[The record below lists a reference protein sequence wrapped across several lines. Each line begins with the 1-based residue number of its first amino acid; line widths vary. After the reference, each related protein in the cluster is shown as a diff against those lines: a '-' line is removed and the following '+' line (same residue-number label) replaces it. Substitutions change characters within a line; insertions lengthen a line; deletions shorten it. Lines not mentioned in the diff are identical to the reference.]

1 MLLITAVLGFVSLA
15 AMSATIVFGFFA
27 LSGGQRVQ
35 TTKPDGS
42 SKTYHCLYDTTI
54 QCPSGAIFPAQL
66 RIYSPF
72 HDTPLA
78 DDTIAFVLARP
89 YIPTSI
95 PKDAILLEASNV
107 VAVPGDPSSEEYESR
122 VPDSPWPYVFGLGTV
137 SSRAITL
144 PDGASKAFSVVSSD
158 YVRDANMTSTVVC
171 TIDSS
176 HPRWRRTPVPNQNSM
191 VFYSGHFSGAAAGGG
206 ITVGLKNITLYVG
219 GRNNGTNMTAASG
232 SRKRKFMST
241 LSQEYASSFLNV
253 VSLNGNS
260 GETTGIVPPEK
271 LSPTIGCV
279 CFYYCSFIFI
289 LFFSAK
295 LPRYLPRAV
304 RLHLNTP
311 ESYSILELK

>member
-1 MLLITAVLGFVSLA
+1 MSVGIFPSRWGWGICV

-78 DDTIAFVLARP
+78 DDTIAFVLARA
-89 YIPTSI
+89 
-95 PKDAILLEASNV
+95 DAILLEASNV

-122 VPDSPWPYVFGLGTV
+122 VPDSPWPYL
-137 SSRAITL
+137 
-144 PDGASKAFSVVSSD
+144 VSSD

-191 VFYSGHFSGAAAGGG
+191 D
-206 ITVGLKNITLYVG
+206 
-219 GRNNGTNMTAASG
+219 R
-232 SRKRKFMST
+232 RKRKFMST
-241 LSQEYASSFLNV
+241 LSQD
-253 VSLNGNS
+253 
-260 GETTGIVPPEK
+260 GETTGIIPPEK
-271 LSPTIGCV
+271 LSPTIECV
-279 CFYYCSFIFI
+279 SSTASEHARI
-289 LFFSAK
+289 L
-295 LPRYLPRAV
+295 
-304 RLHLNTP
+304 LHPGVKVTTNITFEEFL
-311 ESYSILELK
+311 L